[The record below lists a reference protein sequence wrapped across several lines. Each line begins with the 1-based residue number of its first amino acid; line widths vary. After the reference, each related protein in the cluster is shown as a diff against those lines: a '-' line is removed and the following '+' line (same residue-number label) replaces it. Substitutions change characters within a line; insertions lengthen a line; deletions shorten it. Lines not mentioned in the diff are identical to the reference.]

1 MTAPATPAAGRSR
14 ESGFSILLVL
24 ALALL
29 LSTLAMVTA
38 QRMMDLSRDGRRGR
52 DSAAVLYAAEG
63 GVEAARAALV
73 RDPAWAGG
81 SVDVDGIGVRV
92 TVERLSAEPAAFRVA
107 AVAVGRGASR
117 RVEAVLLARGTA
129 LPSLASWKE

>member
-63 GVEAARAALV
+63 GVAAALAARV
-73 RDPAWAGG
+73 RGPPWGGGGGGGAGVG
-81 SVDVDGIGVRV
+81 GRV
-92 TVERLSAEPAAFRVA
+92 PVERLSAEPAAFRVA